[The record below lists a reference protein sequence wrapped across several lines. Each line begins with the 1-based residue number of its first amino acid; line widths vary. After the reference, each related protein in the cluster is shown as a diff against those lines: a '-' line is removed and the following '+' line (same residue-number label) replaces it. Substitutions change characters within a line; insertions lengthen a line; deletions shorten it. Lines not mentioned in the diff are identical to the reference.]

1 MHIIFI
7 ASFLCSLFTASTTIT
22 NLAAPRIV
30 NVYNVKCSVDHDS
43 KTVTVFAVNN
53 KSVDIVIA
61 PPGKELTRSS
71 SPISTMQHHQHRL
84 NLHLMHHFP
93 GVASTVF
100 FPSLDK
106 DDRVVVLM
114 SNGALMR
121 ATLSHVVANFHTHD
135 RRMVYGQLRSIAIT
149 DYSVA
154 EKIYVGAPIFKNG
167 HMVSVVT
174 CRHDDFNSGVVQ
186 FPVTGARS
194 EGLILGHV
202 SFDNDEDN
210 NVAVHKLDANVTI
223 YGTTQLPY
231 VSVSP
236 VNGKKFALIVD
247 RNRSNYRDLPRKV
260 VVFHNDTD
268 VLISLVEGQ
277 FEMQRIHFDGP
288 LVKSFRRQRY

>member
-1 MHIIFI
+1 MHIIVI
-7 ASFLCSLFTASTTIT
+7 ASFIFSLFTASAAIT
-22 NLAAPRIV
+22 DSIATKTV
-30 NVYNVKCSVDHDS
+30 TVYNVRCSVDHVS

-61 PPGKELTRSS
+61 PPGQELTRLS
-71 SPISTMQHHQHRL
+71 SPISTSQHQQQR
-84 NLHLMHHFP
+84 NLYLMHHFP
-93 GVASTVF
+93 GVASNIF
-100 FPSLDK
+100 FPSLNK

-121 ATLSHVVANFHTHD
+121 ATLSHVIANFHTHD
-135 RRMVYGQLRSIAIT
+135 RRMVYGQVRSMAVT

-154 EKIYVGAPIFKNG
+154 EKIYIGAPIFKDG

-174 CRHDDFNSGVVQ
+174 CRHDDFDTGVVQ

-194 EGLILGHV
+194 TGLISGHV
-202 SFDNDEDN
+202 NFDNDDGN

-236 VNGKKFALIVD
+236 VNGKKFALAIN
-247 RNRSNYRDLPRKV
+247 RNRSHYRNLPRKV

-268 VLISLVEGQ
+268 VAISLVEGQ

-288 LVKSFRRQRY
+288 LARNFRQRY